1 MGILV
6 DMAMQSSVGS
16 SHVQNPFQAG
26 VEAFSDAKQGLG
38 DKIPEFGFIF
48 SSVAFI
54 QEEVLKGISS
64 VSGDLPMVGCSTAG
78 EITKNGPLPDSSVVV
93 MLLATGGSMHFT
105 PGLGLGIKNAEKA
118 AGAMLANSVLSRTK
132 KEDLKGFVM
141 LPDGL
146 AGNGAEIVR
155 GVLSVL
161 GDHFPVVGGS
171 AGDDYLF
178 KETYQ
183 YYGGEVR
190 TGDVVGVGLSGDFT
204 FGIGVKHGW
213 KVLGRP
219 AKVTRSVSNI
229 VHEIDGRP
237 AMELYEKYFG
247 AEKANELRV
256 GTLAHFAVSYPLGI
270 KSENSE
276 EYLIRDPLAVDE
288 NGSITCAAEIPEGV
302 DVRIMMGTRES
313 AIEMARDAAKQA
325 LTELGGRTPK
335 AIFIFNCIARKKL
348 LGQQGGEEIAAI
360 QSVLGKDVP
369 LIGFYTY
376 GEQAP
381 VDGIV
386 KNIERCNAVFHNETV
401 VIYVLAD

>member
-1 MGILV
+1 
-6 DMAMQSSVGS
+6 MAIQSSVGA
-16 SHVQNPFQAG
+16 SHVQNPFEAG
-26 VEAFSDAKQGLG
+26 ANAYAEALRGLG
-38 DKIPEFGFIF
+38 SATPEFGFIF
-48 SSVAFI
+48 SSIAFV
-54 QEEVLKGISS
+54 QEEVLKGVISLA
-64 VSGDLPMVGCSTAG
+64 GDLPMIGCSTAG
-78 EITKNGPLPDSSVVV
+78 EITTKGPLSDSSVIV
-93 MLLATGGSMHFT
+93 MLISSGRSMRFI
-105 PGLGLGIKNAEKA
+105 PGLGVGIKNGENQ
-118 AGAMLANSVLSRTK
+118 AGAALASSVLSSVSK
-132 KEDLKGFVM
+132 DDLKGFIM

-161 GDHFPVVGGS
+161 GEHFPVVGGS
-171 AGDDYLF
+171 AGDDYRF

-183 YYGGEVR
+183 YYNGEVR
-190 TGDVVGVGLSGDFT
+190 TGEAVGVGLAGDFT

-219 AKVTRSVSNI
+219 AKVTKSTSNV

-247 AEKANELRV
+247 DKAKELKE
-256 GTLAHFAVSYPLGI
+256 GTLAQFAVSYPLGI
-270 KSENSE
+270 KVEDSE
-276 EYLIRDPLAVDE
+276 EFLIRDPLAVDE
-288 NGSITCAAEIPEGV
+288 NGSITCAAEIPEGS
-302 DVRIMMGTRES
+302 DVRIMMGTRET
-313 AIEMARDAAKQA
+313 AIEMAKKAAQQA
-325 LTELGGRTPK
+325 LTELGGRKPK

-348 LGQQGGEEIAAI
+348 FGLRGGEEITAI

-369 LIGFYTY
+369 LVGFYTY

-386 KNIERCNAVFHNETV
+386 KNMERCNAVFHNETV